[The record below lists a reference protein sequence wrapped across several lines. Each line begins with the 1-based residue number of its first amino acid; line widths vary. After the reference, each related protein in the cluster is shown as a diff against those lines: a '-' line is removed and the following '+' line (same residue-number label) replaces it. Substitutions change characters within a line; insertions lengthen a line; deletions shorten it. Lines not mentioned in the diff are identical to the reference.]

1 MAWYDFILP
10 NKGTNEEASDTLE
23 KGNMAPENGPM
34 PIPKSWEIDVGDF
47 AFQEM
52 QAAMGL
58 ENREGASGLDFKTL
72 RRMSRIPLISAIINT
87 RINQVA
93 EFCIP
98 QQTPYS
104 LGYRIVLR
112 DQTEDPSEAD
122 IKRIEEMTRWISTC
136 GDTRLGYDNRFET
149 FIRKI
154 LRDSLVF
161 DQATFE
167 VVKTRGGKI
176 AGLLAVDA
184 STVRRAKLSD
194 KERKAGRYDPVKT
207 GYVQVINQKKVADFS
222 SEELVFGVR
231 RPRTWIKS
239 NGYGYPELEELIRVV
254 TNLLNAENFN
264 ANNFTNGMHTS
275 GILAVKSKMNPQLF
289 RAFRREFYAMLSGA
303 SNAHRTPIIQLD
315 PENKE
320 ELQNVSMSQ
329 SNKDMEFTQWLSFLL
344 RQACMV
350 YGMDAAELGYQYGNE
365 NQSSSLSG
373 SGPGDQLTY
382 SRERGLRPMLR
393 SVQSWINSG
402 VIWKIDPELMIEF
415 VGFDSMSE
423 TAKVDLDIK
432 ACQNFRTI
440 NETRAMYDLEP
451 LESPVGDMIMNA
463 SYMNTASMMAAQE
476 EEGGG
481 EGEGE
486 GEEEGFEGE
495 GEEEGFEGDTDFD
508 VDKLLAGKLGGEA
521 EEVEK
526 SLTRHPRVKSVIV
539 EVE

>member
-1 MAWYDFILP
+1 MAWYDFILG
-10 NKGTNEEASDTLE
+10 KKTGALEVIE
-23 KGNMAPENGPM
+23 KGNYNGAKASEGPAPL
-34 PIPKSWEIDVGDF
+34 PKSWEIDAGDY
-47 AFQEM
+47 AFSEM
-52 QAAMGL
+52 QAALGIDTQ
-58 ENREGASGLDFKTL
+58 EGANGLDFKTL
-72 RRMSRIPLISAIINT
+72 RTMSRIPLISAIINT

-112 DQTEDPSEAD
+112 DQKDDPSPAD
-122 IKRIEEMTRWISTC
+122 VKRIEEMTRWVSTC

-149 FIRKI
+149 FIRKV

-161 DQATFE
+161 DQACFE

-184 STVRRAKLSD
+184 STIRRAKLSE
-194 KERKAGRYDPVKT
+194 KEIKSGRYDPAKT
-207 GYVQVINQKKVADFS
+207 GYVQVLSQKKVAEFDS
-222 SEELVFGVR
+222 DELVFGVR

-264 ANNFTNGMHTS
+264 ANNFTHGMHVS

-289 RAFRREFYAMLSGA
+289 RSFRREFYAMLSGA
-303 SNAHRTPIIQLD
+303 ANAHRTPIIQLD

-320 ELQNVSMSQ
+320 ELQQVNMSQ
-329 SNKDMEFTQWLSFLL
+329 SNKDMEFTSWLSFLL

-365 NQSSSLSG
+365 NQTSSMNSG
-373 SGPGDQLTY
+373 GPGDQLTY

-423 TAKVDLDIK
+423 SQKVDLDIK

-451 LESPVGDMIMNA
+451 LESAVGDMIMNA
-463 SYMNTASMMAAQE
+463 SYMNTASMMDAQE
-476 EEGGG
+476 GGDEEGA
-481 EGEGE
+481 
-486 GEEEGFEGE
+486 GFEGGDDE
-495 GEEEGFEGDTDFD
+495 GADFGGDDDFD
-508 VDKLLAGKLGGEA
+508 VDKLLSGIGGET
-521 EEVEK
+521 EKVQK
-526 SLTRHPRVKSVIV
+526 SLKRKPKITSVTV